1 MVSTISGSAIR
12 TPVYSSAESAG
23 LLRRL
28 GALFGY
34 RNLIWELTKRNLTIR
49 YRRSVFGFLWA
60 VLNPLLYAMVFNFV
74 FSTLLKSPIDRFA
87 LFVVIGILVWNA
99 FSSSVVESMSVI
111 VGSAALVT
119 RLRFPHEVLPISTVL
134 ASMINFIF
142 ALPSIFFVMFLT
154 HSPMGPQVIL
164 FPWVLFLLFCFSLGI
179 SFLTA
184 TSNVFFRDTR
194 NFLDVVMTLW
204 FFLTPI
210 VYNLD
215 AVFVSPQGQRFV
227 YWLNPMASILTLFR
241 HMFYTPYW
249 DAPTFLLRTSVACI
263 TTLIFGWLVFAILSP
278 RFVEEL

>member
-1 MVSTISGSAIR
+1 MVNAISSNAIR
-12 TPVYSSAESAG
+12 TPVYSSEESTG

-28 GALFGY
+28 GAMFGY
-34 RNLIWELTKRNLTIR
+34 RDLIWELTKRNLTIR

-60 VLNPLLYAMVFNFV
+60 VLNPLLYAMVFTFV

-87 LFVVIGILVWNA
+87 LFVIIGILVWNA

-134 ASMINFIF
+134 ASMINFVF
-142 ALPSIFFVMFLT
+142 ALPSIFLVMFLT
-154 HSPMGPQVIL
+154 HTSMGPQIIL
-164 FPWVLFLLFCFSLGI
+164 FPWVLFLLFCFSLGV
-179 SFLTA
+179 SFLSA

-194 NFLDVVMTLW
+194 NFLDVMMTLW